1 MADGDCGDMAE
12 RYEFDAP
19 SHVVDFQELQT
30 NENDDTWFDK
40 LSSGHANNMPLGPN
54 QVEEGSKPRAIV
66 TPLQNKDVPRTTAAE
81 VRPKTKTPAES
92 LRVPK
97 RKAPESPQRSPVKRY
112 KKSPVPLPARRPTTE
127 LRRSVRQKVKTDTN
141 NSASK
146 SGLERAQRRQREAAM
161 NRGKNAAPNA
171 SVSKKTLQQEAY
183 VPMAQRILQF
193 QTRTPERFRLR
204 SRQNG
209 SGGSY
214 RIKLLTFR
222 AVAGQAKSTNLKLTH
237 PHSPNLKTSK
247 RSRPTTTK
255 SSAELEAEQMEELQK
270 HQFKAQEL
278 PKKILGGVVGV
289 PDKKAAELT
298 VPESPAFILS
308 KRVRVEPK
316 LKEVKPPSP
325 FKAPPV
331 PHFGTPFLPVLPDVH
346 NIEVCPFSFEQREQ
360 EKKKLKE
367 KAEKPIEVPK
377 FKAQPLPDF
386 DTVVLPEKKKL
397 EPTKPE
403 PFKLLVDERGAVK
416 SRHLEVMVKEE
427 LKKIKDAASF
437 KAKPN
442 VVAHKEPFLPKKENR
457 APVATDIFELAT
469 ERRARERQQFEEL
482 ATQKESLRAQ
492 MEEEQRRRREE
503 EEKDEIARLRQEQV
517 HKACPVR
524 HYKAVEVKKSE
535 APLTIPKSPNF
546 SSRFRS

>member
-1 MADGDCGDMAE
+1 MAECGDMAE
-12 RYEFDAP
+12 PYEFDAP

-30 NENDDTWFDK
+30 HENDDTWFDK
-40 LSSGHANNMPLGPN
+40 LSSGHANNMSSAPN
-54 QVEEGSKPRAIV
+54 RGEESSKPRAIV
-66 TPLQNKDVPRTTAAE
+66 TPLQNKRIDVPSKTAAE
-81 VRPKTKTPAES
+81 VRPKTKAPIQS
-92 LRVPK
+92 LRVSK
-97 RKAPESPQRSPVKRY
+97 RKAPESPQRSPVKRH
-112 KKSPVPLPARRPTTE
+112 KKTPVPLPERKPTTE
-127 LRRSVRQKVKTDTN
+127 LRRSVRQKVKTETDS
-141 NSASK
+141 SASK

-161 NRGKNAAPNA
+161 NRGKSTAPI
-171 SVSKKTLQQEAY
+171 VPSKKPLSKEAY

-204 SRQNG
+204 GRQNG
-209 SGGSY
+209 S
-214 RIKLLTFR
+214 
-222 AVAGQAKSTNLKLTH
+222 AVSGQAKGSNLKLTH

-247 RSRPTTTK
+247 RSRPTTAK

-270 HQFKAQEL
+270 HQFKAHEL
-278 PKKILGGVVGV
+278 PKKILTGVVGV
-289 PDKKAAELT
+289 PDKKAVELT

-316 LKEVKPPSP
+316 VKEVKPPSP

-331 PHFGTPFLPVLPDVH
+331 PHFGTPFLPVLPDAH
-346 NIEVCPFSFEQREQ
+346 NIDVCPFSFEQREL

-367 KAEKPIEVPK
+367 KAEKLIEVPK

-386 DTVVLPEKKKL
+386 DTIVLPEKKKL

-427 LKKIKDAASF
+427 LKKMKDATSF

-442 VVAHKEPFLPKKENR
+442 VSHKEPFQPKKENR
-457 APVATDIFELAT
+457 APVATDVFELAT
-469 ERRARERQQFEEL
+469 ERRARERQQFEEI
-482 ATQKESLRAQ
+482 ASQKESLRAQ

-503 EEKDEIARLRQEQV
+503 EEKEEIARLRQEQV

-546 SSRFRS
+546 SNRFR